1 MIIWKSNYAKF
12 NYHARAFCDITMHT
26 QRTVGK
32 RLPQHGLLI
41 EERGAELYML

>member
-1 MIIWKSNYAKF
+1 MPNLIIMHVHF
-12 NYHARAFCDITMHT
+12 VGITEHT

-41 EERGAELYML
+41 EEHGTKLYML